1 MTGPVASVSTGSG
14 PGEGAGGALP
24 AAQALPLRQRLLES
38 RLFLVTGRIVIVA
51 ALLLVWEI
59 GSGRFL
65 PKALMSS
72 PSAIVSKLLQ
82 WIADGTLWTHL
93 AATLT
98 ATGAGY
104 LLGASAGILTG
115 LAFALAPL
123 LDRIASPFVTGLYA
137 LPKVALAPLFVI
149 FLGIGIESKI
159 ALVAVTVYFLLL
171 YNTVDGARDLDG
183 DITAGFRLMGASE
196 REIAFKIIIP
206 GIAPWIFSGLRIGVR
221 YAFTA
226 AILGELIAGNKGVG
240 FLIESSAG
248 HYNAS
253 GVFAGVLVLVICS
266 VAITELLART
276 EASTLQWRL

>member
-1 MTGPVASVSTGSG
+1 MTGGAASAGSM
-14 PGEGAGGALP
+14 PGEGTRSSQAAGRS
-24 AAQALPLRQRLLES
+24 LPLRQRLLES
-38 RLFLVTGRIVIVA
+38 RLFIVTGRLAIVV
-51 ALLLVWEI
+51 ALLLVWEL

-72 PSAIVSKLLQ
+72 PSAIASKLLQ
-82 WIADGTLWTHL
+82 WIVDGTLWTHL

-104 LLGASAGILTG
+104 VLGAAAGILTG

-123 LDRIASPFVTGLYA
+123 LERIASPFVTGLYA

-171 YNTVDGARDLDG
+171 YNTLDGARDLDG
-183 DITAGFRLMGASE
+183 DLTAGFRLMGASE

-206 GIAPWIFSGLRIGVR
+206 GIAPWVFSGLRIGVR
-221 YAFTA
+221 YAFTS
-226 AILGELIAGNKGVG
+226 AILGELIAGNKGIG

-253 GVFAGVLVLVICS
+253 GVFAGVFVLVMCS